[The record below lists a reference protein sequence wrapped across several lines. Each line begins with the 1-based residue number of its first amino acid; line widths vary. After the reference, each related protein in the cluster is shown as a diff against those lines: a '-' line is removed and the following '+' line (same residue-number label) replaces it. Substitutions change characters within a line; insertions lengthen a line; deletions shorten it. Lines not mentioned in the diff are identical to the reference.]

1 MLILILQLETE
12 YNFPDHYTP
21 SSWLNGKT
29 KTLVSGKSE
38 GYYYTVN
45 SKMGGGA
52 PSVTVNDRI
61 FKMLFENTEF
71 NFEKPTT
78 GGRRYWLASRS
89 VRSASDFACFCLG
102 TACTYGGGS
111 YAGSGNVFA
120 SFGREDDYGFAVR
133 PVVSLK
139 SSVTNSQVQK
149 ITDKTETTWNVG
161 QGSSESGGGSGQG
174 PG

>member
-1 MLILILQLETE
+1 M
-12 YNFPDHYTP
+12 
-21 SSWLNGKT
+21 
-29 KTLVSGKSE
+29 
-38 GYYYTVN
+38 N
-45 SKMGGGA
+45 SKMGEGA

-89 VRSASDFACFCLG
+89 VGSISGYAYFCLG
-102 TACTYGGGS
+102 AAGTGGGVS
-111 YAGSGNVFA
+111 RAGSYSMFISDGDEGG
-120 SFGREDDYGFAVR
+120 SGFAVR

-139 SSVTNSQVQK
+139 SNVTNSQVPK

-161 QGSSESGGGSGQG
+161 QG